1 MNISVFLYES
11 RHFFK
16 SKAKFYSYLFFVL
29 LCLLSIINGYKM
41 FNKQTQTILKI
52 NDQKKIE
59 NERVLNWF
67 DSINKGPEN
76 KKWINVEDP
85 YWAIR
90 STSSYIFK
98 EPSSLMPLGLG
109 QSQQF
114 GFYKK
119 VNRWSSTYDNDMVEE
134 ISNYERL
141 ISGNI
146 DFSFI
151 IKKLSL

>member
-1 MNISVFLYES
+1 M
-11 RHFFK
+11 
-16 SKAKFYSYLFFVL
+16 
-29 LCLLSIINGYKM
+29 
-41 FNKQTQTILKI
+41 
-52 NDQKKIE
+52 
-59 NERVLNWF
+59 NWF

-90 STSSYIFK
+90 STTSYIFK

-151 IKKLSL
+151 IIFLCLLY

>member
-1 MNISVFLYES
+1 
-11 RHFFK
+11 
-16 SKAKFYSYLFFVL
+16 
-29 LCLLSIINGYKM
+29 M

-90 STSSYIFK
+90 STTSYIFK

-151 IKKLSL
+151 IIFLLPILLIIFTYNINGLEKDFGIHKLILIKVID